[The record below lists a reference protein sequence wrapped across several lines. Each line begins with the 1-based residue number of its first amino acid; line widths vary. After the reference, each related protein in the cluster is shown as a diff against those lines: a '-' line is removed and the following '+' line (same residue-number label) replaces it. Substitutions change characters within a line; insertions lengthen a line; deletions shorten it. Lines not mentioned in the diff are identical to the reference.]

1 MMHKAASQETFEAPG
16 QSPCAIEQMGRWRF
30 TAGLIAGMTI
40 ALVATLAP
48 SLVRTAAARQQTV
61 RPKSPQATEPDD
73 EVLAAR
79 WEALYA
85 RFLDTAAP
93 LVEAFHRVDR
103 LAEELPERQIQVR
116 EADAA
121 YRAALRAREAADA
134 ELARYLEQDAVIEQA
149 TVQAELKQSEAVADE
164 ARAKMDKVR
173 RVQQKLI
180 ASWTA
185 LGRSQQTAE
194 SAAKLFYQ
202 KDVWFAENRIQH
214 AQLALQQAKARRDL
228 ILGFEQTR
236 KTMLLRAEVEARRAQ
251 EFACLAARERASTRQ
266 SQIEA
271 RLARS
276 DLSRAERR
284 LLDGLLKAMRKSG
297 FRPAPYADR
306 SEVRAFLDRFEAGLA
321 GAEAVSRRLRS
332 ERYAD
337 LVERLVLVRERLANE

>member
-1 MMHKAASQETFEAPG
+1 MNKAACQSSFETPG
-16 QSPCAIEQMGRWRF
+16 KPPCATRQTDRWRF
-30 TAGLIAGMTI
+30 TAGLLAGMTI
-40 ALVATLAP
+40 ALVAALAP
-48 SLVRTAAARQQTV
+48 SLVRTAAARQHAAGREQHH
-61 RPKSPQATEPDD
+61 AAEPDD
-73 EVLAAR
+73 AALAAR

-149 TVQAELKQSEAVADE
+149 TVQAELRQSEAVADE
-164 ARAKMDKVR
+164 AQAKMDKVR

-185 LGRSQQTAE
+185 LGRSRQTAE
-194 SAAKLFYQ
+194 SAAQLFYQ
-202 KDVWFAENRIQH
+202 KDVFIAENRVQR

-251 EFACLAARERASTRQ
+251 ELACLAARERASTRQ

-297 FRPAPYADR
+297 FGPAPYADR
-306 SEVRAFLDRFEAGLA
+306 SEVQAFLDRFEAGLA

-337 LVERLVLVRERLANE
+337 LVERLVRARERLASE

>member
-1 MMHKAASQETFEAPG
+1 MNNAVSQAMFEPSAAPSYAAKATE
-16 QSPCAIEQMGRWRF
+16 RWRF
-30 TAGLIAGMTI
+30 TAGLLAGMTI

-48 SLVRTAAARQQTV
+48 SHVRTAAARQQTAG
-61 RPKSPQATEPDD
+61 RQWPHAIELDD
-73 EVLAAR
+73 AALAAR

-85 RFLDTAAP
+85 RFLDAAAP
-93 LVEAFHRVDR
+93 LVEAFHRVDQ

-116 EADAA
+116 AADAA

-134 ELARYLEQDAVIEQA
+134 ELARYLEQDAAIEQK
-149 TVQAELKQSEAVADE
+149 TVQAELTQCEAVADE
-164 ARAKMDKVR
+164 AQAGMDKVR
-173 RVQQKLI
+173 RVQQRLI

-185 LGRSQQTAE
+185 LGRSQQAAE

-202 KDVWFAENRIQH
+202 RDAWIAENRVQY
-214 AQLALQQAKARRDL
+214 AQLALKQVKARREL

-236 KTMLLRAEVEARRAQ
+236 KTMLLRAEVEARRA
-251 EFACLAARERASTRQ
+251 EELACLAARERANTRQ

-284 LLDGLLKAMRKSG
+284 LLDGLLKATRKSG

-306 SEVRAFLDRFEAGLA
+306 SELQAFLDRFEAGVV
-321 GAEAVSRRLRS
+321 GAEAVARRLRA

-337 LVERLVLVRERLANE
+337 LVDRLVRARERLASE